1 MRRRIVDAQE
11 QARDLRETFMD
22 RGMRRVRRFDWDW
35 PRSLREV
42 GTCLA
47 VMYSSDKWR
56 QPGNYVDYKHV
67 SEGPQLLYTRPGFI
81 VGQDGLP
88 MDIPGPEVEIG
99 GELPDTIAMLAP
111 ILGIQCQLYQA
122 EDGDAGY
129 YLPNGD
135 EGIYELAIPRAK
147 LGAVRDPRSGKAYLV
162 VFSDSEG
169 VLCLVTGDELDV
181 LKDGIVG

>member
-1 MRRRIVDAQE
+1 MRRRIVDAQDD
-11 QARDLRETFMD
+11 ARELRETFMD
-22 RGMRRVRRFDWDW
+22 RGMRRVNHFDWEW
-35 PRSLREV
+35 PDRLCEV

-56 QPGNYVDYKHV
+56 KPGKYVDYKHV
-67 SEGPQLLYTRPGFI
+67 SEGPQLLYAKPDFI
-81 VGQDGLP
+81 VDEDGQP
-88 MDIPGPEVEIG
+88 MRVPGPVVELG
-99 GELPDTIAMLAP
+99 GELPDTIALLAP
-111 ILGIQCQLYQA
+111 ILGIQCQLYQP
-122 EDGDAGY
+122 DMSGGY

-162 VFSDSEG
+162 VFTDREG

-181 LKDGIVG
+181 MKDGIVG